1 MMKRRIRRDPDER
14 ERGHVALRRR
24 VQPDGRGVRSERG
37 APLRG
42 DRPGGPAPRGPE
54 GGRTRPRYRH
64 RHRTAR
70 LPRGALRPAA
80 RRRRHR
86 PRGRRDLRRLLSR
99 RERGHPEHPVRDARF
114 AQHRLPRQ
122 ALRRRGEQPRHPRLR
137 MGPRVPGGPP
147 GAQARRSV
155 HLQRV
160 ANRPSDDVRG
170 APSTPGEVRD
180 RDALERARPL
190 EGGEAAGPRRSG
202 GVDARESGQRPQRA
216 CDRRVRPDGSDDE
229 IVPDPLPRSGRVVDL
244 HGIVRL
250 ARAGAARDVGGTAR
264 GIPDGARGE
273 TRPSEGGGRDRGHV
287 VAQLLLGLPGVGR
300 LGNTKYARGPSK
312 PPHVRGTDAH
322 KIYNSG
328 AVTVHALRGV
338 NLPIPKGEMVAI
350 MGPSGCGKTTHLTC
364 FSGLDDLT
372 SGDVRIEGVSLH
384 GMDDDAKSRY
394 RSRRMGFVFQS
405 YNLLPVLT
413 AAENV
418 ELPLLV
424 AKAPAKEARRKAL
437 ALLGQV
443 ELDGWEGHKP
453 AQLSAGQ
460 QQRVAIARA
469 LVNDPA
475 IVWADEPTGNL
486 DSETSAQIMDLL
498 VHLNREQRQTLV
510 LVTHDAI
517 VSSRAHRILRM
528 RNGQIVEETRSA

>member
-1 MMKRRIRRDPDER
+1 MVEEPI
-14 ERGHVALRRR
+14 
-24 VQPDGRGVRSERG
+24 
-37 APLRG
+37 
-42 DRPGGPAPRGPE
+42 
-54 GGRTRPRYRH
+54 
-64 RHRTAR
+64 
-70 LPRGALRPAA
+70 
-80 RRRRHR
+80 
-86 PRGRRDLRRLLSR
+86 
-99 RERGHPEHPVRDARF
+99 
-114 AQHRLPRQ
+114 
-122 ALRRRGEQPRHPRLR
+122 
-137 MGPRVPGGPP
+137 
-147 GAQARRSV
+147 
-155 HLQRV
+155 
-160 ANRPSDDVRG
+160 
-170 APSTPGEVRD
+170 
-180 RDALERARPL
+180 
-190 EGGEAAGPRRSG
+190 
-202 GVDARESGQRPQRA
+202 
-216 CDRRVRPDGSDDE
+216 
-229 IVPDPLPRSGRVVDL
+229 I
-244 HGIVRL
+244 
-250 ARAGAARDVGGTAR
+250 R
-264 GIPDGARGE
+264 GI
-273 TRPSEGGGRDRGHV
+273 
-287 VAQLLLGLPGVGR
+287 
-300 LGNTKYARGPSK
+300 
-312 PPHVRGTDAH
+312 DAH

-338 NLPIPKGEMVAI
+338 NLAIPRGEMVAI
-350 MGPSGCGKTTHLTC
+350 MGPSGCGKTTLLNC
-364 FSGLDDLT
+364 FSGLDDLS
-372 SGDVRIEGVSLH
+372 SGDVRIEGVSLQ

-424 AKAPAKEARRKAL
+424 AKAPAKEARRRAL

-498 VHLNREQRQTLV
+498 VRLNREQRQTLV

-528 RNGQIVEETRSA
+528 RNGQIVEETRGS